1 MKSKEFIAILS
12 DRLGW
17 NSSDVNAVLTDFAAI
32 MGARLANDDSVSW
45 PGFGQFEV
53 KKKME
58 RISVNPI
65 TKKRYLVPPKLVPVF
80 KPSSSL
86 KAKLKRLT
94 DDE

>member
-1 MKSKEFIAILS
+1 MRSKEFIAILS

-17 NSSDVNAVLTDFAAI
+17 NSSDVNALLTDLAAI
-32 MGARLANDDSVSW
+32 MGEKLADDDSVNW
-45 PGFGQFEV
+45 LGFGQFEV

-58 RISVNPI
+58 RVSVNPV
-65 TKKRYLVPPKLVPVF
+65 TKKRYLVPPKLVAIF

-86 KAKLKRLT
+86 KAKLKELT